1 MSSSLALYFC
11 RKPQNLNAMGI
22 FNYDEELASIRND
35 VSTLKRQMEGLLATR
50 ETNSEPP
57 QEPQIAEVTTTT
69 ALAEEPV
76 SAPPPTETTP
86 TQEDCTLSEAFRNLA
101 EKIDTAAYQEG
112 IIRDLHHE
120 LQQLKKGLLESI
132 SRTYAMDIVNI
143 YERICDT
150 NAHFDL
156 SAESFDA
163 ASVKRLL
170 ENNILYISD
179 LLEDEYSIEKFE
191 PQPGSDYK
199 PKEQKAI
206 RTVDTDDEAKS
217 NTVAECHSAGFRDMT
232 SGRTLRQA
240 RVTVYKLK
248 ERD

>member
-1 MSSSLALYFC
+1 MDSSLALYFC
-11 RKPQNLNAMGI
+11 RKPPNLNAMGI

-35 VSTLKRQMEGLLATR
+35 VSTLKKQMEGLLATR
-50 ETNSEPP
+50 EPISESP
-57 QEPQIAEVTTTT
+57 QEPQIAEAAAATPQ
-69 ALAEEPV
+69 AEGTV
-76 SAPPPTETTP
+76 SAAPLTEATP
-86 TQEDCTLSEAFRNLA
+86 TREDSKLSEELQNLA

-150 NAHFDL
+150 NAHFDP
-156 SAESFDA
+156 SADSFDA
-163 ASVKRLL
+163 TSVKRLL
-170 ENNILYISD
+170 ENNILYICD
-179 LLEDEYSIEKFE
+179 LLEDEYSIDKFE

-217 NTVAECHSAGFRDMT
+217 NTVAECHSAGFRDMN
-232 SGRTLRQA
+232 SGRTLKQA

-248 ERD
+248 KQD